1 MRPVLALSVEVS
13 MNTTTKRPNTLT
25 GGEVIN
31 QALSRYGVNTTFALA
46 GTAHAHLLWAM
57 EQHKAQHPWTIISG
71 RHETG
76 TVGAADGYARAT
88 GKLGIAMIN
97 AEHGLANAMTGL
109 VVAQAACSPV
119 LVLTTLST
127 PSQTEAISE
136 RGNDL
141 MDMAKPF
148 VKWAKA
154 VPDPSRLEEYVHA
167 AAKQALS
174 GRPGV
179 AMLGI
184 PHGWESKAVEMSE
197 RGALSITFPRHPG
210 PSADSVKTAAELLAN
225 AKRPLIVVG
234 AGAMLSGASAALRR
248 LSETFRFPVLGNSM
262 GRGIVAEDLK
272 TGFPW
277 PLAQVAAK
285 HADVVLVLGAR
296 LTQRLG
302 FGLAPRFSP
311 TAKFIQ
317 VDIHAE
323 EMNRNRV
330 VDVPIVADVRLT
342 VEALQTELTRIGFTV
357 ASDPTWVN
365 EAMTARIARVDELGR
380 DEAAPIHPYRM
391 ARELMKVMPD
401 DAIYVGD
408 GADIQNW
415 MHAILRIKQPR
426 AFMDHYPYGSMG
438 TGTPL
443 AIGAASA
450 MKEEAVKSGK
460 PARPTVLVTGDG
472 AFGFYCSEFNGAV
485 MAGLRL
491 ICLISNDAGW
501 GTERHGQIKALGG
514 HVNCDLGHCDYH
526 LIGEAYGAIGRRIE
540 QPADIAPALK
550 MAFAA
555 DRPVVLN
562 VITDPMAGLL
572 RKEDPRV
579 QCIAF
584 EDLVS
589 SQKKHYTPD
598 VA

>member
-1 MRPVLALSVEVS
+1 M
-13 MNTTTKRPNTLT
+13 TTTPKRPNTLT

-31 QALSRYGVNTTFALA
+31 HALSRYGVNTTFALA

-57 EQHKAQHPWTIISG
+57 EQDKARHPWTIISG

-97 AEHGLANAMTGL
+97 AEHGLANAMTGI

-119 LVLTTLST
+119 LVLTTLGT

-167 AAKQALS
+167 AAKQAMT

-184 PHGWESKAVEMSE
+184 PNGWESKAVEMSE
-197 RGALSITFPRHPG
+197 RGEMALTTPRHPG
-210 PSADSVKTAAELLAN
+210 PSDEALKTAAAN
-225 AKRPLIVVG
+225 AKRPLILVG
-234 AGAMLSGASAALRR
+234 AGAMLSGASPALRR
-248 LSETFRFPVLGNSM
+248 LAETFRFPVLGNSM

-272 TGFPW
+272 IGFPW

-285 HADVVLVLGAR
+285 QADVVLVLGSR
-296 LTQRLG
+296 LTQRMG
-302 FGLAPRFSP
+302 FGLAPRFAQN
-311 TAKFIQ
+311 AKFIQ
-317 VDIHAE
+317 VDVHAE
-323 EMNRNRV
+323 ELNRNRV
-330 VDVPIVADVRLT
+330 IDVPIVADVRLT
-342 VEALQTELTRIGFTV
+342 VEALQTELTRIGFKNSV
-357 ASDPTWVN
+357 DPTWIN
-365 EAMTARIARVDELGR
+365 EAMTARVARIEELGL
-380 DEAAPIHPYRM
+380 DESAPIHPYRM

-401 DAIYVGD
+401 DSIYVGD

-415 MHAILRIKQPR
+415 MHAILRIKHPR

-450 MKEEAVKSGK
+450 MKEEALKAGTT
-460 PARPTVLVTGDG
+460 PRPTVLVTGDG

-501 GTERHGQIKALGG
+501 GTERHGQLKALGG
-514 HVNCDLGHCDYH
+514 QVNCDLGHCDYH

-540 QPADIAPALK
+540 KPADIAPALK

-589 SQKKHYTPD
+589 SQKTQYTPEI
-598 VA
+598 A

>member
-1 MRPVLALSVEVS
+1 
-13 MNTTTKRPNTLT
+13 MNTTAKRPNTLT

-31 QALSRYGVNTTFALA
+31 HALSRYGVNTNFALA

-57 EQHKAQHPWTIISG
+57 EQDKARHPWTIISG

-76 TVGAADGYARAT
+76 TVGAADGYARAS

-97 AEHGLANAMTGL
+97 AEHGLANAMTGI

-127 PSQTEAISE
+127 PSQTEAVSE

-141 MDMAKPF
+141 LDMAKPF

-167 AAKQALS
+167 AAKQAMS

-184 PHGWESKAVEMSE
+184 PHGWESKAVETSE
-197 RGALSITFPRHPG
+197 RGDMALTMPGHPG
-210 PSADSVKTAAELLAN
+210 PSADALKAAAELLAN
-225 AKRPLIVVG
+225 AKRPLIIVG
-234 AGAMLSGASAALRR
+234 AGAMLSGASPALRR
-248 LSETFRFPVLGNSM
+248 LAETFRFPVMGNSM
-262 GRGIVAEDLK
+262 GRGVVAEDLK
-272 TGFPW
+272 IGFPW

-302 FGLAPRFSP
+302 FGLAPRFSAN
-311 TAKFIQ
+311 AKFIQ
-317 VDIHAE
+317 VDVHAE
-323 EMNRNRV
+323 ELNRNRIA
-330 VDVPIVADVRLT
+330 DVPIVADVRLT
-342 VEALQTELTRIGFTV
+342 VEALHTELTRIGFKNSV
-357 ASDPTWVN
+357 DPTWIN
-365 EAMTARIARVDELGR
+365 EAMTARLARIEELGL
-380 DEAAPIHPYRM
+380 DDKAPIHPYRM
-391 ARELMKVMPD
+391 ARELMKVLPE

-443 AIGAASA
+443 AIGAAA
-450 MKEEAVKSGK
+450 WAKEEAAKSGK
-460 PARPTVLVTGDG
+460 QARPTVLVTGDG

-485 MAGLRL
+485 LAGLRL

-514 HVNCDLGHCDYH
+514 QVNCDLGHCDYH

-579 QCIAF
+579 QTVAF

-589 SQKKHYTPD
+589 SMKKHYTPE

>member
-1 MRPVLALSVEVS
+1 M
-13 MNTTTKRPNTLT
+13 TTTPKRPNTLT

-31 QALSRYGVNTTFALA
+31 HALSRYGVNTTFALA

-57 EQHKAQHPWTIISG
+57 EQDKARHPWTIISG

-97 AEHGLANAMTGL
+97 AEHGLANAMTGI

-119 LVLTTLST
+119 LVLTTLGT

-167 AAKQALS
+167 AAKQAMT

-184 PHGWESKAVEMSE
+184 PNGWESKAVEMSE
-197 RGALSITFPRHPG
+197 RGEMALTTPRHPG
-210 PSADSVKTAAELLAN
+210 PSDEALKTAAALLAN
-225 AKRPLIVVG
+225 AKRPLILLG
-234 AGAMLSGASAALRR
+234 AGAMLSGASSALRR
-248 LSETFRFPVLGNSM
+248 LAETFRFPVLGNSM

-272 TGFPW
+272 IGFPW

-285 HADVVLVLGAR
+285 QADVVLVLGSR
-296 LTQRLG
+296 LTQRMG
-302 FGLAPRFSP
+302 FGLAPRFAQN
-311 TAKFIQ
+311 AKFIQ
-317 VDIHAE
+317 VDVHAE
-323 EMNRNRV
+323 ELNRNRV
-330 VDVPIVADVRLT
+330 IDVPIVADVRLT
-342 VEALQTELTRIGFTV
+342 VEALQTELTRIGFKNSV
-357 ASDPTWVN
+357 DPTWIN
-365 EAMTARIARVDELGR
+365 EAMTARVARIEELGL
-380 DEAAPIHPYRM
+380 DESAPIHPYRM

-401 DAIYVGD
+401 DSIYVGD

-415 MHAILRIKQPR
+415 MHAILRIKHPR

-450 MKEEAVKSGK
+450 MKEEALKAGTT
-460 PARPTVLVTGDG
+460 PRPTVLVTGDG

-501 GTERHGQIKALGG
+501 GTERHGQLKALGG
-514 HVNCDLGHCDYH
+514 QVNCDLGHCDYH

-540 QPADIAPALK
+540 KPADIAPALK

-589 SQKKHYTPD
+589 SQKTQYTPEI
-598 VA
+598 A

>member
-1 MRPVLALSVEVS
+1 
-13 MNTTTKRPNTLT
+13 MNTTAQRPNTLT
-25 GGEVIN
+25 GGEVVN
-31 QALSRYGVNTTFALA
+31 RALTRYGVNTTFALA

-57 EQHKAQHPWTIISG
+57 EQDKARHPWTIVSG

-76 TVGAADGYARAT
+76 TVGAADGYARAS

-97 AEHGLANAMTGL
+97 AEHGLANAMTGI

-119 LVLTTLST
+119 LVLTTLGT
-127 PSQTEAISE
+127 PSQTEAVSE

-141 MDMAKPF
+141 LDMAKPF

-184 PHGWESKAVEMSE
+184 PHSWEAKAVEVSE
-197 RGALSITFPRHPG
+197 RSELALTAPRHPA
-210 PSADSVKTAAELLAN
+210 PAPEAVRAAADLLAN

-234 AGAMLSGASAALRR
+234 AGAMLAGAGPALRR
-248 LSETFRFPVLGNSM
+248 LAETYRFPVMGNSM
-262 GRGIVAEDLK
+262 GRGLVAEDLK
-272 TGFPW
+272 LGFPW
-277 PLAQVAAK
+277 PLAQVAAR

-302 FGLAPRFSP
+302 FGLAPRF
-311 TAKFIQ
+311 AAAARFIQ
-317 VDIHAE
+317 VDVMPE
-323 EMNRNRV
+323 ELSRNRV
-330 VDVPIVADVRLT
+330 IDVPVVADARLM
-342 VEALQTELTRIGFTV
+342 VEALQAELARIGFK
-357 ASDPTWVN
+357 ASGDPAWVN
-365 EAMTARIARVDELGR
+365 EAMTARLARIAELGLG
-380 DEAAPIHPYRM
+380 DAPPIHPYRM
-391 ARELMKVMPD
+391 ARELMKVMPE

-415 MHAILRIKQPR
+415 MHAILRIRCAR

-438 TGTPL
+438 IGTPL
-443 AIGAASA
+443 AIGAAAA
-450 MKEEAVKSGK
+450 MKEEAAKAGTA
-460 PARPTVLVTGDG
+460 PRPTVLVTGDG
-472 AFGFYCSEFNGAV
+472 AFGFYCAEFNGAV

-491 ICLISNDAGW
+491 ICLISNDGGW
-501 GTERHGQIKALGG
+501 GTEKHGQIKALGG
-514 HVNCDLGHCDYH
+514 HVNCELGHCDYH
-526 LIGEAYGAIGRRIE
+526 LIGEAFGAIGRRIE
-540 QPADIAPALK
+540 APADLAPALK

-562 VITDPMAGLL
+562 VVTDPMAGLL

-579 QCIAF
+579 QTIAF

-589 SQKKHYTPD
+589 SMKKHYTPE

>member
-1 MRPVLALSVEVS
+1 M
-13 MNTTTKRPNTLT
+13 TTTPKRPNTLT

-31 QALSRYGVNTTFALA
+31 HALSRYGVNTTFALA

-57 EQHKAQHPWTIISG
+57 EQDKARHPWTIISG

-97 AEHGLANAMTGL
+97 AEHGLANAMTGI

-119 LVLTTLST
+119 LVLTTLGT

-167 AAKQALS
+167 AAKQAMT

-184 PHGWESKAVEMSE
+184 PNGWESKAVEMSE
-197 RGALSITFPRHPG
+197 RGEMALTTPRHPG
-210 PSADSVKTAAELLAN
+210 PSDEALKTAAALLAN
-225 AKRPLIVVG
+225 AKRPLILVG
-234 AGAMLSGASAALRR
+234 AGAMLSGASPALRR
-248 LSETFRFPVLGNSM
+248 LAETFRFPVLGNSM

-272 TGFPW
+272 IGFPW

-285 HADVVLVLGAR
+285 QADVVLVLGSR
-296 LTQRLG
+296 LTQRMG
-302 FGLAPRFSP
+302 FGLAPRFAQN
-311 TAKFIQ
+311 AKFIQ
-317 VDIHAE
+317 VDVHAE
-323 EMNRNRV
+323 ELNRNRV
-330 VDVPIVADVRLT
+330 IDVPIVADVRLT
-342 VEALQTELTRIGFTV
+342 VEALQTELTRIGFKNSV
-357 ASDPTWVN
+357 DPTWIN
-365 EAMTARIARVDELGR
+365 EAMTARVARIEELGL
-380 DEAAPIHPYRM
+380 DESAPIHPYRM

-401 DAIYVGD
+401 DSIYVGD

-415 MHAILRIKQPR
+415 MHAILRIKHPR

-450 MKEEAVKSGK
+450 MKEEALKAGTT
-460 PARPTVLVTGDG
+460 PRPTVLVTGDG

-501 GTERHGQIKALGG
+501 GTERHGQLKALGG
-514 HVNCDLGHCDYH
+514 QVNCDLGHCDYH

-540 QPADIAPALK
+540 KPADIAPALK

-589 SQKKHYTPD
+589 SQKTQYTPEI
-598 VA
+598 A

>member
-1 MRPVLALSVEVS
+1 M
-13 MNTTTKRPNTLT
+13 TTTPKRPNTLT

-31 QALSRYGVNTTFALA
+31 HALSRYGVNTTFALA

-57 EQHKAQHPWTIISG
+57 EQDKARHPWTIISG

-97 AEHGLANAMTGL
+97 AEHGLANAMTGI

-119 LVLTTLST
+119 LVLTTLGT

-167 AAKQALS
+167 AAKQAMT

-184 PHGWESKAVEMSE
+184 PNGWESKAVEMSE
-197 RGALSITFPRHPG
+197 RGEMALTTPRHPG
-210 PSADSVKTAAELLAN
+210 PSDEALKTAAALLAN
-225 AKRPLIVVG
+225 AKRPLILVG
-234 AGAMLSGASAALRR
+234 AGAMLSGASPALRR
-248 LSETFRFPVLGNSM
+248 LAETFRFPVLGNSM

-272 TGFPW
+272 IGFPW

-285 HADVVLVLGAR
+285 QADVVLVLGAR
-296 LTQRLG
+296 LTQRMG
-302 FGLAPRFSP
+302 FGLAPRFAQN
-311 TAKFIQ
+311 AKFIQ
-317 VDIHAE
+317 VDVHAE
-323 EMNRNRV
+323 ELNRNRV
-330 VDVPIVADVRLT
+330 IDVPIVADVRLT
-342 VEALQTELTRIGFTV
+342 VEALQTELTRIGFKNSV
-357 ASDPTWVN
+357 DPTWIN
-365 EAMTARIARVDELGR
+365 EAMTARVARIEELGL
-380 DEAAPIHPYRM
+380 DGSAPIHPYRM

-401 DAIYVGD
+401 DSIYVGD

-415 MHAILRIKQPR
+415 MHAILRIKHPR

-450 MKEEAVKSGK
+450 MKEEALKAGTT
-460 PARPTVLVTGDG
+460 PRPTVLVTGDG

-501 GTERHGQIKALGG
+501 GTERHGQLKALGG
-514 HVNCDLGHCDYH
+514 QVNCDLGHCDYH
-526 LIGEAYGAIGRRIE
+526 LIGEAYGAVGRRIE
-540 QPADIAPALK
+540 KPADIAPALK

-589 SQKKHYTPD
+589 SQKTQYTPEI
-598 VA
+598 A

>member
-1 MRPVLALSVEVS
+1 M
-13 MNTTTKRPNTLT
+13 TTTPKRPNTLT

-31 QALSRYGVNTTFALA
+31 HALSRYGVNTTFALA

-57 EQHKAQHPWTIISG
+57 EQDKARHPWTIISG

-97 AEHGLANAMTGL
+97 AEHGLANAMTGI

-119 LVLTTLST
+119 LVLTTLGT

-167 AAKQALS
+167 AAKQAMT

-184 PHGWESKAVEMSE
+184 PNGWESKAVEMSE
-197 RGALSITFPRHPG
+197 RGEMALTTPRHPG
-210 PSADSVKTAAELLAN
+210 PSDEALKTATALLAN
-225 AKRPLIVVG
+225 AKRPLILVG
-234 AGAMLSGASAALRR
+234 AGAMLSGASPALRR
-248 LSETFRFPVLGNSM
+248 LAETFRFPVLGNSM

-272 TGFPW
+272 IGFPW

-285 HADVVLVLGAR
+285 QADVVLVLGSR
-296 LTQRLG
+296 LTQRMG
-302 FGLAPRFSP
+302 FGLAPRFAQN
-311 TAKFIQ
+311 AKFIQ
-317 VDIHAE
+317 VDVHAE
-323 EMNRNRV
+323 ELNRNRV
-330 VDVPIVADVRLT
+330 IDVPIVADVRLT
-342 VEALQTELTRIGFTV
+342 VEALQTELTRIGFKNSV
-357 ASDPTWVN
+357 DPTWIN
-365 EAMTARIARVDELGR
+365 EAMTARVARIEELGL
-380 DEAAPIHPYRM
+380 DESAPIHPYRM

-401 DAIYVGD
+401 DSIYVGD

-415 MHAILRIKQPR
+415 MHAILRIKHPR

-450 MKEEAVKSGK
+450 MKEEALKAGTT
-460 PARPTVLVTGDG
+460 PRPTVLVTGDG

-501 GTERHGQIKALGG
+501 GTERHGQLKALGG
-514 HVNCDLGHCDYH
+514 QVNCDLGHCDYH

-540 QPADIAPALK
+540 KPADIAPALK

-589 SQKKHYTPD
+589 SQKTQYTPEI
-598 VA
+598 A

>member
-1 MRPVLALSVEVS
+1 M
-13 MNTTTKRPNTLT
+13 TTTPKRPNTLT

-31 QALSRYGVNTTFALA
+31 HALSRYGVNTTFALA

-57 EQHKAQHPWTIISG
+57 EQDKARHPWTIISG

-97 AEHGLANAMTGL
+97 AEHGLANAMTGI

-119 LVLTTLST
+119 LVLTTLGI

-167 AAKQALS
+167 AAKQAMT

-184 PHGWESKAVEMSE
+184 PNGWESKAVEMSE
-197 RGALSITFPRHPG
+197 RGEMALTTPRHPG
-210 PSADSVKTAAELLAN
+210 PSDEALKTAAALLAN
-225 AKRPLIVVG
+225 AKRPLILVG
-234 AGAMLSGASAALRR
+234 AGAMLSGASPALRR
-248 LSETFRFPVLGNSM
+248 LAETFRFPVLGNSM

-272 TGFPW
+272 IGFPW

-285 HADVVLVLGAR
+285 QADVVLVLGAR
-296 LTQRLG
+296 LTQRMG
-302 FGLAPRFSP
+302 FGLAPRFAQN
-311 TAKFIQ
+311 AKFIQ
-317 VDIHAE
+317 VDVHAE
-323 EMNRNRV
+323 ELNRNRV
-330 VDVPIVADVRLT
+330 IDVPIVADVRLT
-342 VEALQTELTRIGFTV
+342 VEALQTELTRIGFKNSV
-357 ASDPTWVN
+357 DPTWIN
-365 EAMTARIARVDELGR
+365 EAMTARVARIEELGL
-380 DEAAPIHPYRM
+380 DESAPIHPYRM

-401 DAIYVGD
+401 DSIYVGD

-415 MHAILRIKQPR
+415 MHAILRIKHPR

-450 MKEEAVKSGK
+450 MKEEALKAGTT
-460 PARPTVLVTGDG
+460 PRPTVLVTGDG

-501 GTERHGQIKALGG
+501 GTERHGQLKALGG
-514 HVNCDLGHCDYH
+514 QVNCDLGHCDYH

-540 QPADIAPALK
+540 KPADIAPALK

-589 SQKKHYTPD
+589 SQKTQYTPEI
-598 VA
+598 A

>member
-1 MRPVLALSVEVS
+1 M
-13 MNTTTKRPNTLT
+13 TTTPKRPNTLT

-31 QALSRYGVNTTFALA
+31 HALSRYGVNTTFALA

-57 EQHKAQHPWTIISG
+57 EQDKARHPWTIISG

-97 AEHGLANAMTGL
+97 AEHGLANAMTGI

-119 LVLTTLST
+119 LVLTTLGT
-127 PSQTEAISE
+127 ASQTEAISE

-167 AAKQALS
+167 AAKQAMT

-184 PHGWESKAVEMSE
+184 PNGWESKAVEMSE
-197 RGALSITFPRHPG
+197 RGEMALTTPRHPG
-210 PSADSVKTAAELLAN
+210 PSDEALKTAAALLAN
-225 AKRPLIVVG
+225 AKRPLILVG
-234 AGAMLSGASAALRR
+234 AGAMLSGASPALRR
-248 LSETFRFPVLGNSM
+248 LAETFRFPVLGNSM

-272 TGFPW
+272 IGFPW

-285 HADVVLVLGAR
+285 HADVVLVLGVR
-296 LTQRLG
+296 LTQRMG
-302 FGLAPRFSP
+302 FGLAPRFAQN
-311 TAKFIQ
+311 AKFIQ
-317 VDIHAE
+317 VDVHAE
-323 EMNRNRV
+323 ELNRNRV
-330 VDVPIVADVRLT
+330 IDVPIVADVRLT
-342 VEALQTELTRIGFTV
+342 VEALQTELTRIGFKNSV
-357 ASDPTWVN
+357 DPTWIN
-365 EAMTARIARVDELGR
+365 EAMTARVARIEELGL
-380 DEAAPIHPYRM
+380 DESAPIHPYRM

-401 DAIYVGD
+401 DSIYVGD

-415 MHAILRIKQPR
+415 MHAILRIKRPR

-450 MKEEAVKSGK
+450 MKEEALKAGTT
-460 PARPTVLVTGDG
+460 PRATVLVTGDG

-514 HVNCDLGHCDYH
+514 QVNCDLGHCDYH
-526 LIGEAYGAIGRRIE
+526 LIGEAYGAVGRRIE
-540 QPADIAPALK
+540 KPADIAPALK

-589 SQKKHYTPD
+589 SQKTQYTPEI
-598 VA
+598 A

>member
-1 MRPVLALSVEVS
+1 M
-13 MNTTTKRPNTLT
+13 TTTPKRPNTLT

-31 QALSRYGVNTTFALA
+31 HALSRYGVNTTFALA

-57 EQHKAQHPWTIISG
+57 EQDKARHPWTIISG

-97 AEHGLANAMTGL
+97 AEHGLANAMTGI
-109 VVAQAACSPV
+109 VVAQSACSPV
-119 LVLTTLST
+119 VVLTTLGT
-127 PSQTEAISE
+127 PSQTEAVSE

-141 MDMAKPF
+141 LDMAKPF

-167 AAKQALS
+167 AAKQAMC

-184 PHGWESKAVEMSE
+184 PHGFESKAVEMSE
-197 RGALSITFPRHPG
+197 RGDLAITLPGHPG
-210 PSADSVKTAAELLAN
+210 PSGDAVKAAAEILAT
-225 AKRPLIVVG
+225 AKRPLILTG
-234 AGAMLSGASAALRR
+234 AGAMLSGASPALRR
-248 LSETFRFPVLGNSM
+248 LAETFRFAVMGNSM

-272 TGFPW
+272 IGFPW

-296 LTQRLG
+296 LTQRMG
-302 FGLAPRFSP
+302 FGMAPRFAQN
-311 TAKFIQ
+311 AKFIQ

-323 EMNRNRV
+323 ELNRNRV
-330 VDVPIVADVRLT
+330 IDLPIVADIRLT
-342 VEALQTELTRIGFTV
+342 VEALHTELARIGFKN
-357 ASDPTWVN
+357 AGDPTWVN
-365 EAMTARIARVDELGR
+365 EAMTARLARIGEIGLDET
-380 DEAAPIHPYRM
+380 APIHPYRM

-401 DAIYVGD
+401 DSIYVGD

-415 MHAILRIKQPR
+415 MHAILRIKHPR

-443 AIGAASA
+443 AIGAAAA
-450 MKEEAVKSGK
+450 MKEEAAKAGK
-460 PARPTVLVTGDG
+460 NPRATVLVTGDG
-472 AFGFYCSEFNGAV
+472 AFGFYSSEFNGAV

-514 HVNCDLGHCDYH
+514 VVNCDLGHCDYH
-526 LIGEAYGAIGRRIE
+526 LIGEAYGAIGRRIDK
-540 QPADIAPALK
+540 PADIAPALT

-589 SQKKHYTPD
+589 SMKKHYTPE

>member
-1 MRPVLALSVEVS
+1 MA
-13 MNTTTKRPNTLT
+13 TTPTRSNTLT

-31 QALSRYGVNTTFALA
+31 NALSRYGANTTFALA

-57 EQHKAQHPWTIISG
+57 EQDKARHPWTIISG

-97 AEHGLANAMTGL
+97 AEHGLANAMTGI

-119 LVLTTLST
+119 LVLTTLGT

-141 MDMAKPF
+141 LDMAKPF

-154 VPDPSRLEEYVHA
+154 VPDASRLEEYVHA
-167 AAKQALS
+167 AAKQAMS

-197 RGALSITFPRHPG
+197 RGDMPLTFPGHAG
-210 PSADSVKTAAELLAN
+210 PSTTALKAAAELLAN

-234 AGAMLSGASAALRR
+234 AGAMMSGASPALRR
-248 LSETFRFPVLGNSM
+248 LAETFRFPVMANSM
-262 GRGIVAEDLK
+262 GRGVVAEDLK
-272 TGFPW
+272 IGFPW

-296 LTQRLG
+296 LTQRMG
-302 FGLAPRFSP
+302 FGLAPRFAAN
-311 TAKFIQ
+311 AKFIQ
-317 VDIHAE
+317 VDVHAE
-323 EMNRNRV
+323 EMSRNRSIE
-330 VDVPIVADVRLT
+330 VPIVADVRLT
-342 VEALQTELTRIGFTV
+342 VEALHTELTRIGFKNAV
-357 ASDPTWVN
+357 DPAWIN
-365 EAMTARIARVDELGR
+365 EAMTARIARIEELGL
-380 DEAAPIHPYRM
+380 DEKAPIHPYRM
-391 ARELMKVMPD
+391 ARELVKQMPD

-415 MHAILRIKQPR
+415 MHAILRIKTPR

-443 AIGAASA
+443 AIGAAAA
-450 MKEEAVKSGK
+450 MKEEALKTGK

-472 AFGFYCSEFNGAV
+472 AFGFYSSEFNGAV

-514 HVNCDLGHCDYH
+514 QVNCDLGHCDYH
-526 LIGEAYGAIGRRIE
+526 LIGEAYGAIGRRVE
-540 QPADIAPALK
+540 NPGDIAPAIK

-589 SQKKHYTPD
+589 SQKKHYTPEI
-598 VA
+598 A

>member
-1 MRPVLALSVEVS
+1 M
-13 MNTTTKRPNTLT
+13 TTTPKRPNTLT

-31 QALSRYGVNTTFALA
+31 HALSRYGVNTTFALA

-57 EQHKAQHPWTIISG
+57 EQDKARHPWTIISG

-97 AEHGLANAMTGL
+97 AEHGLANAMTGI

-119 LVLTTLST
+119 LVLTTLGT

-167 AAKQALS
+167 AAKQAMT

-184 PHGWESKAVEMSE
+184 PNGWESKAVEMSE
-197 RGALSITFPRHPG
+197 RGEMALTTPRHPG
-210 PSADSVKTAAELLAN
+210 PSDEALKTAAALLAN
-225 AKRPLIVVG
+225 AKRPLILVG
-234 AGAMLSGASAALRR
+234 AGAMLSGASPALRR
-248 LSETFRFPVLGNSM
+248 LAETFRFPVLGNSM

-272 TGFPW
+272 IGFPW

-296 LTQRLG
+296 LTQRMG
-302 FGLAPRFSP
+302 FGLAPRFAQN
-311 TAKFIQ
+311 AKFIQ
-317 VDIHAE
+317 VDVHAE
-323 EMNRNRV
+323 ELNRNRV
-330 VDVPIVADVRLT
+330 IDVPIVADVRLT
-342 VEALQTELTRIGFTV
+342 VEALQTELTRIGFKNSV
-357 ASDPTWVN
+357 DPTWIN
-365 EAMTARIARVDELGR
+365 QAMTARVARIEELGL
-380 DEAAPIHPYRM
+380 DESAPIHPYRM

-401 DAIYVGD
+401 DSIYVGD

-415 MHAILRIKQPR
+415 MHAILRIKHPR

-450 MKEEAVKSGK
+450 MKEEALKAGTT
-460 PARPTVLVTGDG
+460 PRPTVLVTGDG

-501 GTERHGQIKALGG
+501 GTERHGQLKALGG
-514 HVNCDLGHCDYH
+514 QVNCDLGHCDYH
-526 LIGEAYGAIGRRIE
+526 LIGEAYGAIGWRIE
-540 QPADIAPALK
+540 KPADIAPALK

-589 SQKKHYTPD
+589 SQKTQYTPEI
-598 VA
+598 A

>member
-1 MRPVLALSVEVS
+1 
-13 MNTTTKRPNTLT
+13 MNTTPKRPNALT

-31 QALSRYGVNTTFALA
+31 RALTRYGVNTTFALA

-57 EQHKAQHPWTIISG
+57 DQDKARHPWTIISG
-71 RHETG
+71 RHESG
-76 TVGAADGYARAT
+76 TVGAADGYARAS

-97 AEHGLANAMTGL
+97 AEHGLANAMTGI
-109 VVAQAACSPV
+109 VVAQSACSPV
-119 LVLTTLST
+119 LVLATLST
-127 PSQTEAISE
+127 PSQTEAVSE

-141 MDMAKPF
+141 LDMAKPF

-167 AAKQALS
+167 AAKQAMS

-179 AMLGI
+179 ALLGI

-197 RGALSITFPRHPG
+197 RTEMALTLPRNPG
-210 PSADSVKTAAELLAN
+210 PAEEAVKSAAALLAN
-225 AKRPLIVVG
+225 AKRPLILAG
-234 AGAMLSGASAALRR
+234 AGAALSGAGAALRR
-248 LSETFRFPVLGNSM
+248 LAETYRFPVLANGL
-262 GRGIVAEDLK
+262 GRGLVPEDLK
-272 TGFPW
+272 LGFPW
-277 PLAQVAAK
+277 PLSQVAAK

-296 LTQRLG
+296 LTQRMG
-302 FGLAPRFSP
+302 YGMAPRFAAN
-311 TAKFIQ
+311 AKFIQ
-317 VDIHAE
+317 VDVHAE
-323 EMNRNRV
+323 ELNRNRS

-342 VEALQTELTRIGFTV
+342 VEALHTELTRIGFKNST
-357 ASDPTWVN
+357 DPTWIN
-365 EAMTARIARVDELGR
+365 EAMTVRQARIAELGL
-380 DEAAPIHPYRM
+380 DAKAPIHPYRM

-401 DAIYVGD
+401 NAIYVGD

-415 MHAILRIKQPR
+415 MHAIMRVRSER

-450 MKEEAVKSGK
+450 LKEEALKAGTT
-460 PARPTVLVTGDG
+460 PRPTVLVTGDG

-526 LIGEAYGAIGRRIE
+526 LIGEAYGAIGKRIE
-540 QPADIAPALK
+540 NPADIAPALQ

-562 VITDPMAGLL
+562 VITDPMAGLV

-584 EDLVS
+584 EDLLS
-589 SQKKHYTPD
+589 SMKTHYTPE

>member
-1 MRPVLALSVEVS
+1 M
-13 MNTTTKRPNTLT
+13 TTTPKRPNTLT

-31 QALSRYGVNTTFALA
+31 HALSRYGVNTTFALA

-57 EQHKAQHPWTIISG
+57 EQDKARHPWTIISG

-97 AEHGLANAMTGL
+97 AEHGLANAMTGI

-119 LVLTTLST
+119 LVLTTLGT

-167 AAKQALS
+167 AAKQAMT

-184 PHGWESKAVEMSE
+184 PNGWESKAVEMSE
-197 RGALSITFPRHPG
+197 RGEMALTTPRHPG
-210 PSADSVKTAAELLAN
+210 PSDEALKTAAALLAN
-225 AKRPLIVVG
+225 AKRPLILVG
-234 AGAMLSGASAALRR
+234 AGAMLSGASPALRR
-248 LSETFRFPVLGNSM
+248 LAETFRFPVLGNSM

-272 TGFPW
+272 IGFPW

-296 LTQRLG
+296 LTQRMG
-302 FGLAPRFSP
+302 FGLAPRFAQN
-311 TAKFIQ
+311 AKFIQ
-317 VDIHAE
+317 VDVHAE
-323 EMNRNRV
+323 ELNRNRV
-330 VDVPIVADVRLT
+330 IDVPIVADVRLT
-342 VEALQTELTRIGFTV
+342 VEALQTELTRIGFKNSV
-357 ASDPTWVN
+357 DPTWIN
-365 EAMTARIARVDELGR
+365 EAMTARVARIEELGL
-380 DEAAPIHPYRM
+380 DESAPIHPYRM

-401 DAIYVGD
+401 DSIYVGD

-415 MHAILRIKQPR
+415 MHAILRIKHPR

-450 MKEEAVKSGK
+450 MKEEALKAGTT
-460 PARPTVLVTGDG
+460 PRPTVLVTGDG

-501 GTERHGQIKALGG
+501 GTERHGQLKALGG
-514 HVNCDLGHCDYH
+514 QVNCDLGHCDYH
-526 LIGEAYGAIGRRIE
+526 LIGEAYGAIGWRIE
-540 QPADIAPALK
+540 KPADIAPALK
-550 MAFAA
+550 MAFAV

-589 SQKKHYTPD
+589 SQKTQYTPEI
-598 VA
+598 A

>member
-1 MRPVLALSVEVS
+1 M
-13 MNTTTKRPNTLT
+13 TTTPKRPNTLT

-31 QALSRYGVNTTFALA
+31 HALSRYGVNTTFALA

-57 EQHKAQHPWTIISG
+57 EQDKARHPWTIISG

-97 AEHGLANAMTGL
+97 AEHGLANAMTGI

-119 LVLTTLST
+119 LVLTTLGT

-167 AAKQALS
+167 AAKQAMT

-184 PHGWESKAVEMSE
+184 PNGWESKAVEMSE
-197 RGALSITFPRHPG
+197 RGEMALTTPRHPG
-210 PSADSVKTAAELLAN
+210 PSDEALKTAAALLAN
-225 AKRPLIVVG
+225 AKRPLILVG
-234 AGAMLSGASAALRR
+234 AGAMLSGASPALRR
-248 LSETFRFPVLGNSM
+248 LAETFRFPVLGNSM

-272 TGFPW
+272 IGFPW

-296 LTQRLG
+296 LTQRMG
-302 FGLAPRFSP
+302 FGLAPRFAQN
-311 TAKFIQ
+311 AKFIQ
-317 VDIHAE
+317 VDVHAE
-323 EMNRNRV
+323 ELNRNRV
-330 VDVPIVADVRLT
+330 IDVPIVADVRLT
-342 VEALQTELTRIGFTV
+342 VEALQTELTRIGFKNSV
-357 ASDPTWVN
+357 DPTWIN
-365 EAMTARIARVDELGR
+365 QAMTARVARIEELGL
-380 DEAAPIHPYRM
+380 DESAPIHPYRM

-401 DAIYVGD
+401 DSIYVGD

-415 MHAILRIKQPR
+415 MHAILRIKHPR

-450 MKEEAVKSGK
+450 MKEEALKAGTT
-460 PARPTVLVTGDG
+460 PRPTVLVTGDG

-501 GTERHGQIKALGG
+501 GTERHGQLKALGG
-514 HVNCDLGHCDYH
+514 QVNCDLGHCDYH

-540 QPADIAPALK
+540 KPTDIAPALK
-550 MAFAA
+550 MAFAV

-589 SQKKHYTPD
+589 SQKTQYTPEI
-598 VA
+598 A

>member
-1 MRPVLALSVEVS
+1 M
-13 MNTTTKRPNTLT
+13 TTTPKRPNTLT

-31 QALSRYGVNTTFALA
+31 HALSRYGVNTTFALA

-57 EQHKAQHPWTIISG
+57 EQDKARHPWTIISG

-97 AEHGLANAMTGL
+97 AEHGLANAMTGI

-119 LVLTTLST
+119 LVLTTLGT

-154 VPDPSRLEEYVHA
+154 VPDPLRLEEYVHA
-167 AAKQALS
+167 AAKQAMT

-184 PHGWESKAVEMSE
+184 PNGWESKAVEMSE
-197 RGALSITFPRHPG
+197 RGEMALTTPRHPG
-210 PSADSVKTAAELLAN
+210 PSDEALKTAAALLAN
-225 AKRPLIVVG
+225 AKRPLILVG
-234 AGAMLSGASAALRR
+234 AGAMLSGASPALRR
-248 LSETFRFPVLGNSM
+248 LAETFRFPVLGNSM

-272 TGFPW
+272 IGFPW

-296 LTQRLG
+296 LTQRMG
-302 FGLAPRFSP
+302 FGLAPRFAQN
-311 TAKFIQ
+311 AKFIQ
-317 VDIHAE
+317 VDVHAE
-323 EMNRNRV
+323 ELNRNRV
-330 VDVPIVADVRLT
+330 IDVPIVADVRLT
-342 VEALQTELTRIGFTV
+342 VEALQTELTRIGFKNSV
-357 ASDPTWVN
+357 DPTWIN
-365 EAMTARIARVDELGR
+365 QAMTARVARIEELGL
-380 DEAAPIHPYRM
+380 DESAPIHPYRM

-401 DAIYVGD
+401 DSIYVGD

-415 MHAILRIKQPR
+415 MHAILRIKHPR

-450 MKEEAVKSGK
+450 MKEEALKAGTT
-460 PARPTVLVTGDG
+460 PRPTVLVTGDG

-501 GTERHGQIKALGG
+501 GTERHGQLKALGG
-514 HVNCDLGHCDYH
+514 QVNCDLGHCDYH
-526 LIGEAYGAIGRRIE
+526 LIGEAYGAIGWRIE
-540 QPADIAPALK
+540 KPADIAPALK

-589 SQKKHYTPD
+589 SQKTQYTPEI
-598 VA
+598 A